1 MPLLERKICISANVS
16 ANLKRRMKDSSAQQ
30 QWLQTRKRLLS
41 QIKAQVGLRLGAEAL
56 FIPGYTSFYRR
67 EFKRPWKKS
76 SNKELLKAVLHSQIV
91 LGADFHAFS
100 QSQRIHLRILRDIPK
115 SKRLVLALE
124 CFESRHQ
131 KWLDLWM
138 AHKCGE
144 QQLLEAVRWNESWG
158 FPFDH
163 YLPLLE
169 LARERQWPLLA
180 LNQNLLRRNLSTL
193 TQRDQHAAEL
203 MVQVWDQKKPDLV
216 YAIFGDLHLAEP
228 HLPRA
233 IRRQPGG
240 RDLKLTT
247 VFQNA
252 EELYFSVVKK
262 GLEQSVDVM
271 RAEAGK
277 FCVLGSPPWVKWQS
291 YLMYL
296 EEAYDQD
303 LDHDGLDIQDQF
315 HSWLQFFIRDLKL
328 SVTPPEI
335 ALFSSQDSTLGKQLK
350 KNLSE
355 KHRRL
360 AEKLI
365 ASDRSFFIPQK
376 GPAYLS
382 RYSLNHAAT
391 LAGYAL
397 HAQLSDRKRL
407 MWDFPKDFRRSIWLE
422 CVGFFFSKL
431 MNHKRKPENLLDV
444 SLKFRQAMGLAVH
457 ERMRQLAELNGKIV
471 KAKNIRANAFVYLE
485 AARIL
490 GTHLGEE
497 LYVSYRQNQ
506 ISLNQLKKWLE
517 VDVANKDFDADFLA
531 MLTQFSS
538 TRFK

>member
-1 MPLLERKICISANVS
+1 MR
-16 ANLKRRMKDSSAQQ
+16 DSSAQQ

-56 FIPGYTSFYRR
+56 SIPGYTSFYSR

-76 SNKELLKAVLHSQIV
+76 SHKELLKAVLHSQIV

-115 SKRLVLALE
+115 STRLILALE

-131 KWLDLWM
+131 KWLDQWM
-138 AHKCGE
+138 DRKCSD
-144 QQLLEAVRWNESWG
+144 QQLLEAVQWGESWG
-158 FPFDH
+158 FPFHH

-169 LARERQWPLLA
+169 LARERKWTLLA
-180 LNQNLLRRNLSTL
+180 LNQNLSKWNVATL
-193 TQRDQHAAEL
+193 TRRDQHAAVL
-203 MVQVWDQKKPDLV
+203 LVQMWQQQKPDLI
-216 YAIFGDLHLAEP
+216 YTIFGDLHLADP
-228 HLPRA
+228 HLPKA
-233 IRRQPGG
+233 IRQQPGG

-271 RAEAGK
+271 KASTGK

-303 LDHDGLDIQDQF
+303 LEHEGLDIQDQF

-328 SVTPPEI
+328 SVIPPEV
-335 ALFSSQDSTLGKQLK
+335 AMFSAQDATLGKQLK

-355 KHRRL
+355 KNLKL

-365 ASDRSFFIPQK
+365 ASDRSFFIPPK

-382 RYSLNHAAT
+382 RYSLNHAST
-391 LAGYAL
+391 LAGFAL
-397 HAQLSDRKRL
+397 HAQLSGRKRL

-422 CVGFFFSKL
+422 CIGFFFSKL

-444 SLKFRQAMGLAVH
+444 NLKFRQSMSLAVS
-457 ERMRQLAELNGKIV
+457 ERMRQLAELNGKTV
-471 KAKNIRANAFVYLE
+471 KSKNIRAGAFAYLE

-497 LYVSYRQNQ
+497 LYGSFRQNKV
-506 ISLNQLKKWLE
+506 SLDQLTEWLKA
-517 VDVANKDFDADFLA
+517 DVENKDFDSFFLSL
-531 MLTQFSS
+531 LTQFSS
-538 TRFK
+538 SRFK